1 MKNNY
6 INYFALF
13 YLIKYLLFFFFI
25 YSLIIIH
32 LLIKRAPKISIYIP
46 IYNKS
51 KYLKKSIESIQT
63 QTLTDIEII
72 AVNDFSTDNSSD
84 ILKNL
89 VKNDSRTKTANN
101 DKNYG
106 LLYTRAMGILK
117 ATGEYVMNLDPDDLL
132 SGNDALENLYK
143 IAIKFKV
150 DFISFGFLFWN
161 KFDLKC
167 KNYNQVLQNQKI
179 LTQAFYNNN
188 LYKDYL
194 LWNKLVKRKLMLKI
208 YEIFKNKIYSE
219 KWNYGEDTIWS
230 ILINKYAKSMICIKK
245 LVYIYNSNRD
255 SLMHEQFNIKR
266 IKDLLKYEKMFRQIL
281 NKKKEKKYIF
291 ANLKQLLKVFI
302 KSKRFLSEMKLKVEI
317 KNELINLLKIYIQYY
332 QLPNDIIRHF
342 INIIFNF

>member
-1 MKNNY
+1 
-6 INYFALF
+6 
-13 YLIKYLLFFFFI
+13 
-25 YSLIIIH
+25 
-32 LLIKRAPKISIYIP
+32 
-46 IYNKS
+46 
-51 KYLKKSIESIQT
+51 
-63 QTLTDIEII
+63 
-72 AVNDFSTDNSSD
+72 
-84 ILKNL
+84 
-89 VKNDSRTKTANN
+89 
-101 DKNYG
+101 
-106 LLYTRAMGILK
+106 MGILK